1 MEGSGCVAALQAAPA
16 HDVPRPLRPG
26 AKHGSTGEARGA
38 GCWWKSFL
46 HGPAAVVGWPGG
58 HRGGREGWRG
68 LWSRGRGHVLFL
80 PSQMG
85 IYCCLG
91 VREGRCQVISGSDE
105 ML

>member
-16 HDVPRPLRPG
+16 HDVPRPLCPG

-58 HRGGREGWRG
+58 HRGGRDGEGYGQGAEGTCCFFPVRWG
-68 LWSRGRGHVLFL
+68 FTAVWELGRG
-80 PSQMG
+80 G
-85 IYCCLG
+85 AK
-91 VREGRCQVISGSDE
+91 
-105 ML
+105 